1 MSTVDEMIQK
11 KANEIAIRYQ
21 RIIEREC
28 RLAIE
33 KHHCLPEQLIIEYK
47 AQTEIKILIQA
58 SHFQI
63 NNEFVYRD
71 GKFDKEI
78 N

>member
-1 MSTVDEMIQK
+1 MSTIDEMIRK
-11 KANEIAIRYQ
+11 KSNEIAECHQ

-28 RLAIE
+28 RLVIE
-33 KHHCLPEQLIIEYK
+33 KHQCLPEQLIIEYT
-47 AQTEIKILIQA
+47 AQTAVKILIQA

-63 NNEFVYRD
+63 SNEFVYRD
-71 GKFDKEI
+71 GKFDKEV